1 MVADIDGNKIRDV
14 VRKMCTERRKN
25 NDGLYKVCDG
35 SLDIQ

>member
-1 MVADIDGNKIRDV
+1 MVADIDRNKIRDV